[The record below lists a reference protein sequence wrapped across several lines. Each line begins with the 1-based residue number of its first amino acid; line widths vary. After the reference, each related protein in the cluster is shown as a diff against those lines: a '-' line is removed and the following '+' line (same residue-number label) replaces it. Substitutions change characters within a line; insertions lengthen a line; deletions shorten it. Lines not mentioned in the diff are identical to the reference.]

1 MPPTSR
7 RLCLHPSPLPRTL
20 PAVPLAMKTKK
31 RTRLVATAGPASV
44 RFGDKASRPQ
54 HAEPLGEVIDQAT
67 DAVAGAAAR
76 DAQRAKRRKLAETAE
91 ARQAARV
98 SRSGGGGG
106 GGGSRNAWSAGPPSF
121 LRAKKAKAKAATA
134 AGGGGGGGS
143 DDSDGGGDVDVDG
156 NRDGDDA
163 AAGVLHASMTEKILR
178 AAREQ
183 RDEDRTEEAATK
195 AARRTRRRAAAA
207 AQRRAWPTLGGS
219 DNDGDGDVA
228 VGGIDDSEG
237 DTDSDGIS
245 DGEAEGGRWLGKAM
259 GVSAAVAGA
268 VGAAD
273 APTGDGDVGDDGY
286 AYLDPDAITAE
297 DEAAMALFAG
307 PAVASRRNLAD
318 IILEKI
324 REKEAADARAAAA
337 AAAAATAAGEVDEA
351 AAAAAA
357 ARREADSK
365 IHTAYRAVGEVLAH
379 YKSGKVPKAFK
390 IIPSLKDWERVVLL
404 TRPDAWS
411 PAAVFVGT
419 RIFVSALNPRGA
431 ERFLRNVLLPHVLED
446 IAANKR
452 LNFHLY
458 QALKKAVYKPEA
470 FNKGILFPMV
480 DDGAS
485 TTLREAT
492 IVASALARVSLP
504 MLHAAAALVH
514 IAGRPYSGVASI
526 FIRVLLD
533 KKYTLPYRVV
543 DEMVAHFCRA
553 TTDTRS
559 LPVLWHQALLTL
571 ARRYK
576 AVITA
581 EQKVALKRL
590 MRAHPHPGIT
600 PEVRRELFSS
610 RSRGEVVDPDAASIA
625 MEMADV
631 VME

>member
-1 MPPTSR
+1 
-7 RLCLHPSPLPRTL
+7 
-20 PAVPLAMKTKK
+20 MKTKK

-44 RFGDKASRPQ
+44 RFSDKASRPQ
-54 HAEPLGEVIDQAT
+54 HAEPLGEAIDQAT

-76 DAQRAKRRKLAETAE
+76 DAERAKRRKLAENAD
-91 ARQAARV
+91 ARRAARA

-106 GGGSRNAWSAGPPSF
+106 ASSRSAWSAGPPSS
-121 LRAKKAKAKAATA
+121 LGAKKAKAAATA
-134 AGGGGGGGS
+134 AAAGRGR
-143 DDSDGGGDVDVDG
+143 DDSDGGGGLDVDADA
-156 NRDGDDA
+156 DEDDA
-163 AAGVLHASMTEKILR
+163 AAGVLDAGMTEKILR

-183 RDEDRTEEAATK
+183 RDEDRTEEAAAD
-195 AARRTRRRAAAA
+195 AARRTRRRAAAT
-207 AQRRAWPTLGGS
+207 AQRRAWPTLGGGVG
-219 DNDGDGDVA
+219 DDGDDA
-228 VGGIDDSEG
+228 VGGGDSDD
-237 DTDSDGIS
+237 DTDSDGLS
-245 DGEAEGGRWLGKAM
+245 DDGGGAGRWLGE
-259 GVSAAVAGA
+259 SAGA
-268 VGAAD
+268 PAAAAGAAAAD
-273 APTGDGDVGDDGY
+273 APAADGDGADDGY
-286 AYLDPDAITAE
+286 AYLDPDSITAE
-297 DEAAMALFAG
+297 DEAALALVAG
-307 PAVASRRNLAD
+307 PAAAPRRNLAD
-318 IILEKI
+318 LILEKI

-337 AAAAATAAGEVDEA
+337 AAAAASAAGEVDEA

-357 ARREADSK
+357 ARREADAK
-365 IHTAYRAVGEVLAH
+365 IHTVYRAVGEVLAH

-404 TRPDAWS
+404 TRPDGWS

-419 RIFVSALNPRGA
+419 RLFVSALKPRGA

-446 IAANKR
+446 ISANKR

-480 DDGAS
+480 DDAAT

-533 KKYTLPYRVV
+533 KKYSLPYRVV
-543 DEMVAHFCRA
+543 DEVVAHFCRA
-553 TTDTRS
+553 TTDTRA

-581 EQKVALKRL
+581 EQKGALKRL
-590 MRAHPHPGIT
+590 LRAHAHPAIT

>member
-1 MPPTSR
+1 
-7 RLCLHPSPLPRTL
+7 
-20 PAVPLAMKTKK
+20 MKTKK

-44 RFGDKASRPQ
+44 RLGNKASRPQ

-76 DAQRAKRRKLAETAE
+76 DAERAKRRKLAEAAE
-91 ARQAARV
+91 ARHAARA

-106 GGGSRNAWSAGPPSF
+106 GGGSRSAWSAGPPSS

-134 AGGGGGGGS
+134 AGGGGS
-143 DDSDGGGDVDVDG
+143 DEGDGGGDLDVDADG
-156 NRDGDDA
+156 DGDDA
-163 AAGVLHASMTEKILR
+163 AAGVLDASMTEKILR

-183 RDEDRTEEAATK
+183 RDEDRTEEATTK
-195 AARRTRRRAAAA
+195 AARRAHRQAAAA
-207 AQRRAWPTLGGS
+207 AHRQAWPTLGGGGG
-219 DNDGDGDVA
+219 DDDGDVA
-228 VGGIDDSEG
+228 GGGTGDSDG
-237 DTDSDGIS
+237 DTDSDGVS
-245 DGEAEGGRWLGKAM
+245 DGEADAGRWLGEAVN
-259 GVSAAVAGA
+259 VSAAAAGA
-268 VGAAD
+268 AGAAD
-273 APTGDGDVGDDGY
+273 GASGDGDGGDDGY

-297 DEAAMALFAG
+297 DEAALALFAG

-337 AAAAATAAGEVDEA
+337 AAAAAAGEVDEA

-357 ARREADSK
+357 ARREADAK
-365 IHTAYRAVGEVLAH
+365 IHTVYRAVGEVLAH

-404 TRPDAWS
+404 TRPDTWS

-419 RIFVSALNPRGA
+419 RMFVSALKPRGA

-480 DDGAS
+480 DDAAT

-492 IVASALARVSLP
+492 IVASVLARVSLP

-533 KKYTLPYRVV
+533 KKYSLPYRVV

-559 LPVLWHQALLTL
+559 MPVLWHQALLTL

-581 EQKVALKRL
+581 EQKGALKRL
-590 MRAHPHPGIT
+590 LRAHPHPGIT